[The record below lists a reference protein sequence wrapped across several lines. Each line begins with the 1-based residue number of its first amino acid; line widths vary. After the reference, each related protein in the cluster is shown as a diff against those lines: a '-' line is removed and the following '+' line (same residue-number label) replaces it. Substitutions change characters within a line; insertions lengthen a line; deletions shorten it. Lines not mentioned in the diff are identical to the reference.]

1 MGALKK
7 GHLQAFA
14 CSLDSAII
22 ILEFPVKSPGRGTMK
37 VRFLLRPFLE
47 TVFVKGLS
55 GKNKPP
61 DQLNFRAGAAGWPWQ
76 PAINPFD
83 GSYQVF

>member
-1 MGALKK
+1 
-7 GHLQAFA
+7 
-14 CSLDSAII
+14 
-22 ILEFPVKSPGRGTMK
+22 MK